1 MPDPFLTA
9 NDISIGYRHGR
20 HSAEVIAER
29 LSVSLFPG
37 ELVCLVGPN
46 GSGKSTL
53 LRTLAGIQKPL
64 SGEIRIMGEE
74 IHASGPRR
82 VARVLAVVLTEP
94 VNAGMMTAEALVSLG
109 RYPHTSWTGTLSSR
123 DREVVNWA
131 METVGATALAHR
143 RCSDLSDGERQRVM
157 IARALAQE
165 PGVMVMDEITA
176 FLDLPRRVEIMGL
189 LRNLARDH
197 GKAAILSTHELD
209 LALRTADLI
218 WLLEPGG
225 KLHVGAPED
234 LVLSGV
240 FESTFRG
247 KSLRFDSKRGGFQVQ
262 APHRGAIR
270 VTGHELCA
278 LWTAHALER
287 EGFGPGSSASEPLAH
302 VEANESNGK
311 PRWRTHL
318 DGGVHEHESVY
329 DLLCFL
335 RVKFR

>member
-1 MPDPFLTA
+1 VPDPVLTA
-9 NDISIGYRHGR
+9 NDISIGYVHGR
-20 HSAEVIAER
+20 HRTEVIAEH

-53 LRTLAGIQKPL
+53 LRTLAGIQKAL
-64 SGEIRIMGEE
+64 SGEIRIMDAE
-74 IHASGPRR
+74 IGAQGPRS
-82 VARVLAVVLTEP
+82 VARFLAVVLTEP
-94 VNAGMMTAEALVSLG
+94 VNAGLMTAEAIVSLG
-109 RYPHTSWTGTLSSR
+109 RYPHTGWSGRLSSK
-123 DREVVNWA
+123 DRGAVHWA

-165 PGVMVMDEITA
+165 PQIMIMDEITA

-189 LRNLARDH
+189 LRNVTRDH

-209 LALRTADLI
+209 LALRIADRI

-225 KLHVGAPED
+225 TLHVGAPED

-240 FESTFRG
+240 FERTFRG
-247 KSLRFDSKRGGFQVQ
+247 RGLTFDSRRGSFQFQ
-262 APHRGAIR
+262 SPHRCAIR
-270 VTGHELCA
+270 VTGEGPYA
-278 LWTAHALER
+278 FWTAHALER
-287 EGFGPGSSASEPLAH
+287 EGFGPGPDSLEPVAH
-302 VEANESNGK
+302 VEVNECH
-311 PRWRTHL
+311 WRTHVN
-318 DGGVHEHESVY
+318 GEIHEHASVY

-335 RVKFR
+335 RAKFQ